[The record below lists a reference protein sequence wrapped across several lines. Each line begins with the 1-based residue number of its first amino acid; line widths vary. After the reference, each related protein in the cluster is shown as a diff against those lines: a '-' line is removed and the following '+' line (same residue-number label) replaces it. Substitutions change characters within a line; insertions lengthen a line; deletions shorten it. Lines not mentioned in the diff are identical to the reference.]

1 MTDSHLQPFPARVQ
15 EAVESIRTELGTFRT
30 STTVHARE
38 RATARIV
45 GELDELEKLVES
57 QTSGSSPPGW
67 VDPVLRTLWAE
78 VLKAILSHLPCGQRL
93 LRATAR
99 GDTWHVARRV
109 HHRATGKRRALAA

>member
-1 MTDSHLQPFPARVQ
+1 MTDSHPQPLPARVQ
-15 EAVESIRTELGTFRT
+15 EAVESIRRELCTLRT
-30 STTVHARE
+30 STTAQARE

-78 VLKAILSHLPCGQRL
+78 VLKAILSHLPCAQRL
-93 LRATAR
+93 LHATAR
-99 GDTWHVARRV
+99 GDTRHVARRF
-109 HHRATGKRRALAA
+109 HQRAAGERRALAA